1 MMIISHS
8 AAETLAFGRQLAAT
22 LQPGDV
28 LALIGDLGAG
38 KTCLVKGIA
47 AGLGIAH
54 AVTSPTFT
62 LIHEYSGGRWPLAH
76 VDLYRLESPAAAV
89 AIGIEDYFGGPG
101 ITVIEWAER
110 IEALLPARTKRIRL
124 TAIDEQTR
132 QIEVT

>member
-1 MMIISHS
+1 MIISHS
-8 AAETLAFGRQLAAT
+8 AAETIAFGRQLAAT

-47 AGLGIAH
+47 AGLGIAQ

-62 LIHEYSGGRWPLAH
+62 LIHEYTGGRYPLAH

-89 AIGIEDYFGGPG
+89 AIGIEDYLGGPG

-110 IEALLPARTKRIRL
+110 IESLLPARTKQIRL

-132 QIEVT
+132 HIEVT